1 MALDYKSSLTRYR
14 RYLQLVRSRP
24 LFTTSMWVILSSIL
38 VIVLL
43 VVALKPTL
51 VTISGLLGQIRQQ
64 KEISVKLDKKIS
76 LVQQA
81 ITEMNSVADVQPLL
95 ENALPENADWSV
107 IATTLAQIATQSG
120 LVVSDLVIDK
130 IPLGPNE
137 PLVTSDQKYVPQ
149 VPQGIIPIRFTL
161 TLAGDYT
168 QMRKVVSDLEGWGR
182 VIMITSIDISTDK
195 KGVLIM
201 VLEGEAG
208 YIPDQFL

>member
-1 MALDYKSSLTRYR
+1 
-14 RYLQLVRSRP
+14 
-24 LFTTSMWVILSSIL
+24 MWVILSSIL